1 MTGIVI
7 YHNGEC
13 SKSKGAL
20 ELLQESGL
28 PFEVRWYIAEPLSTS
43 EISDLLQKLNMQP
56 SQLAR
61 KSEPVV
67 LEKYSGKRMSEEEWL
82 QAMVDDPVIIERPIV
97 EMGEKA
103 IIARPPEVVLG
114 FINERA

>member
-1 MTGIVI
+1 MAGIVI

-20 ELLQESGL
+20 ELLQDEGVK
-28 PFEVRWYIAEPLSTS
+28 FDVRLYITDSLSAD
-43 EISDLLQKLNMQP
+43 ELSDLLRKLKLQP
-56 SQLAR
+56 SELVR
-61 KSEPVV
+61 KNESVV
-67 LEKYSGKRMSEEEWL
+67 LEKYSAKPLNEQEWL

-103 IIARPPEVVLG
+103 IIARPPDLVLG